1 MSIGKQVA
9 VLCLYYFL
17 AFNLMRYL
25 MFCIKGYLFNKSAY
39 KKHKKGESFKEW
51 LFYSRYPQMIPKILL
66 MPYYVV
72 LILHPIVILLCV
84 CLEIMEMANISECI
98 CRFVVIHD
106 YAWACLIAFIFTFT
120 DASRWLPK
128 PKYHGKGK

>member
-1 MSIGKQVA
+1 M
-9 VLCLYYFL
+9 
-17 AFNLMRYL
+17 
-25 MFCIKGYLFNKSAY
+25 YLFNKSAY

-84 CLEIMEMANISECI
+84 LGNNGN
-98 CRFVVIHD
+98 
-106 YAWACLIAFIFTFT
+106 
-120 DASRWLPK
+120 
-128 PKYHGKGK
+128 GKHQRMYM